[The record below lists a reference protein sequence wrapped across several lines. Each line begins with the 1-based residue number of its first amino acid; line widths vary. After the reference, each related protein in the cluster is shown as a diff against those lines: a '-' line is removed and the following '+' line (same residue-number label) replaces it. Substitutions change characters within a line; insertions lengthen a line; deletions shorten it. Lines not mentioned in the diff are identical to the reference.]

1 MLGQSPSF
9 DKSLSIG
16 LAIGVPSDYSANP
29 FHDAPCRGSP
39 SDESRAIFS
48 GVIEEGMVHNAP
60 FVSLC
65 VARELLRCELCK
77 DGTGASAMREATHIA
92 LRCAAG
98 AMPGAREDL
107 IELLGV
113 DGLEAVLS

>member
-1 MLGQSPSF
+1 MNGGL
-9 DKSLSIG
+9 LV
-16 LAIGVPSDYSANP
+16 LAIDVSIVLTASN
-29 FHDAPCRGSP
+29 DAPCRGSP
-39 SDESRAIFS
+39 SDESRDMFA

-77 DGTGASAMREATHIA
+77 DDTGSSKMRETTHIA
-92 LRCAAG
+92 LRRAAG

-107 IELLGV
+107 VELLRV
-113 DGLEAVLS
+113 DGLGSVLN